1 MSEITIP
8 HSALSAVGATNADE
22 FFVILAKN
30 CVNAPTDTTMTEA
43 RIREIASA
51 AGSAEAA
58 KALGACGVTPPAPP
72 SMPLS
77 AAVRTAAAK
86 RRPESQ
92 QSAQSTTY
100 AEQFAA
106 SKELQDEFGTVEV
119 YTAYMKAQRGGHIKV
134 IN

>member
-1 MSEITIP
+1 MSDISIP
-8 HSALSAVGATNADE
+8 ASALATVGATNADE

-72 SMPLS
+72 SLPLS

-92 QSAQSTTY
+92 QAAQSTY

-106 SKELQDEFGTVEV
+106 SKELQDEFSTVEV
-119 YTAYMKAQRGGHIKV
+119 YVAFMKANRAGQIRI

>member
-1 MSEITIP
+1 MSEISIP
-8 HSALSAVGATNADE
+8 ASALAAVGATNADE

-43 RIREIASA
+43 KIREIASA

-72 SMPLS
+72 SMPFS
-77 AAVRTAAAK
+77 AAVRAAAAK

-92 QSAQSTTY
+92 QSAQSTY

-119 YTAYMKAQRGGHIKV
+119 YTAYMKAERGGHIKV